1 MLSILLHYFKKL
13 LPIDTY
19 KRFRLLVKND
29 PYPYKGIFSQ
39 RIMDAGIFAENAHK
53 GQTRKYTGEP
63 YIVHPSAVAELL
75 RLNYK
80 DTTEEMYMA
89 ALLHDTV
96 EDTDATHEEIARFF
110 GDKVSEL
117 VKGLTDVSKPEDG
130 NRATRKAIDRDHIAQ
145 GSKEVQ
151 TIKVFDLIH
160 NTESIREHDP
170 KFWEVYKLE
179 KQDLLHVMT
188 KVDPEIKQL
197 AWESIKD

>member
-1 MLSILLHYFKKL
+1 M
-13 LPIDTY
+13 
-19 KRFRLLVKND
+19 LVKTDNSAF
-29 PYPYKGIFSQ
+29 KGSFSP
-39 RIMDAGIFAENAHK
+39 RINLAGSFATNAHM

-63 YIVHPSAVAELL
+63 YITHPTAVAELL
-75 RLNYK
+75 RINYK
-80 DTTEEMYMA
+80 DTTEDMYMA

-96 EDTDATHEEIARFF
+96 EDTEATHEEIARFF

-179 KQDLLHVMT
+179 KQDLLNVMT

-197 AWESIKD
+197 GWESITP

>member
-1 MLSILLHYFKKL
+1 
-13 LPIDTY
+13 
-19 KRFRLLVKND
+19 
-29 PYPYKGIFSQ
+29 
-39 RIMDAGIFAENAHK
+39 
-53 GQTRKYTGEP
+53 
-63 YIVHPSAVAELL
+63 
-75 RLNYK
+75 
-80 DTTEEMYMA
+80 MA

-130 NRATRKAIDRDHIAQ
+130 NRATRKAIDRDHLAQ

-151 TIKVFDLIH
+151 TIKIFDLIH
-160 NTESIREHDP
+160 NTESIKKHDP

-179 KQDLLHVMT
+179 KQDLLNVMT

>member
-1 MLSILLHYFKKL
+1 MFK
-13 LPIDTY
+13 
-19 KRFRLLVKND
+19 
-29 PYPYKGIFSQ
+29 GQFSQ
-39 RIMDAGIFAENAHK
+39 RISLAGAYAKNAHV
-53 GQTRKYTGEP
+53 GQKRKYTGEP
-63 YIVHPSAVAELL
+63 YIVHPAAVAELL

-80 DTTEEMYMA
+80 GCTESMYMA

-96 EDTDATHEEIARFF
+96 EDTDATIEEIARFF
-110 GDKVSEL
+110 GDDVAEL
-117 VKGLTDVSKPEDG
+117 VDGLTDISKPEDG
-130 NRATRKAIDRDHIAQ
+130 NRSTRKAIDRDHIAK

-170 KFWEVYKLE
+170 KFWEVYKQE
-179 KQDLLHVMT
+179 KQDLLNVMT

>member
-1 MLSILLHYFKKL
+1 MFKGL
-13 LPIDTY
+13 
-19 KRFRLLVKND
+19 
-29 PYPYKGIFSQ
+29 FSE
-39 RIMDAGIFAENAHK
+39 RINLAGAFAKNAHM

-80 DTTEEMYMA
+80 ECTEEMYMA

-96 EDTDATHEEIARFF
+96 EDTDATIEEIEEFF
-110 GDKVSEL
+110 GKEVADL
-117 VKGLTDVSKPEDG
+117 VEGLTDISKPEDG
-130 NRATRKAIDRDHIAQ
+130 NRAKRKAIDRDHTA
-145 GSKEVQ
+145 GSSKEVQ

-160 NTESIREHDP
+160 NTESIKEHDP

-179 KQDLLHVMT
+179 KQDLLNVMT

>member
-1 MLSILLHYFKKL
+1 M
-13 LPIDTY
+13 
-19 KRFRLLVKND
+19 LVKKDMNMF
-29 PYPYKGIFSQ
+29 KGQFSQ
-39 RIMDAGIFAENAHK
+39 RISLAGAYAKNAHV

-63 YIVHPSAVAELL
+63 YIVHPAAVAELL

-80 DTTEEMYMA
+80 DCTEDMYMA

-130 NRATRKAIDRDHIAQ
+130 NRATRKAIDRDHLAQ

-179 KQDLLHVMT
+179 KQDLLNVMT

>member
-1 MLSILLHYFKKL
+1 
-13 LPIDTY
+13 
-19 KRFRLLVKND
+19 
-29 PYPYKGIFSQ
+29 
-39 RIMDAGIFAENAHK
+39 MDAGTYAEKAHM
-53 GQTRKYTGEP
+53 GQVRKYTGEP

-117 VKGLTDVSKPEDG
+117 VRGLTDVSKPEDG

-151 TIKVFDLIH
+151 TIKIFDLIH
-160 NTESIREHDP
+160 NTESIKKHDP

-179 KQDLLHVMT
+179 KQDLLNVMT

-197 AWESIKD
+197 GWESITP